1 MTQTARTTP
10 RRLEDLHRHFRAA
23 RGRARDEKWAQAA
36 ATALILDDVAEPA
49 VVARLEQLLDTLR
62 ASDEPIEELYGPAQH
77 WAEEQLPRL
86 REQGEVTPEIARPRS
101 LREAAVITLVGT
113 AAFSMI
119 FLVVGLLDGAEAISM
134 LPLAAP
140 LGLALAI
147 TLLQAV
153 FAAVLRRRSFLVA
166 VGVTVVA
173 LGALSTAAGWDLVTL
188 ADQATRSLSVWWHL
202 PIAGLAGL
210 LAWGFDH
217 VPDRAAWGRRRA
229 TPPATSSP
237 GSAAQ
242 AAPLDDHQWLD
253 EAAAALRLRGDISDR
268 RVRRVLAEARAHA
281 EDVGS
286 SLVEEFGSP
295 QTYAR
300 RHGPQAGVR
309 PRHRA
314 WWMAGIAL
322 VATVPL
328 IDEVIT
334 HGTIWHPDLLRWAGL
349 VVLAALATG
358 MAWRASRRER
368 RVTRPA

>member
-1 MTQTARTTP
+1 MTQTAHTTP
-10 RRLEDLHRHFRAA
+10 RRLEELYRSFRAA

-49 VVARLEQLLDTLR
+49 VVARLEQLLGTLR

-101 LREAAVITLVGT
+101 LREAAVITLVGA

-119 FLVVGLLDGAEAISM
+119 FLVVGLLDGAGAISM
-134 LPLAAP
+134 LPLATP

-173 LGALSTAAGWDLVTL
+173 LGALSTAAGWGLVTL

-210 LAWGFDH
+210 LAWGLDR
-217 VPDRAAWGRRRA
+217 VSDRAAWARRRA

-281 EDVGS
+281 EDVSS
-286 SLVEEFGSP
+286 SLAEEFGSP

-309 PRHRA
+309 ARRRA
-314 WWMAGIAL
+314 WWLAG
-322 VATVPL
+322 VAVVTMYPL
-328 IDEVIT
+328 IDEMATEGLSWRADLMWRTALVIF
-334 HGTIWHPDLLRWAGL
+334 
-349 VVLAALATG
+349 LAAAAG

-368 RVTRPA
+368 RVPHSA